1 MKAFR
6 TLKPHLRR
14 YKWHFIIGTLFV
26 FLANYFNTR
35 VPVLVG
41 EAVNI
46 ASAGRVLPSGLMW
59 FAGYIITIAGLGA
72 CFRFLMRR
80 VMIDA
85 SRELE
90 FHIRNDYFLKLQSL
104 DPAFYDA
111 RNTGDLMSRGT
122 NDMDSVRMFIG
133 PSLMYLANSLFATP
147 LVLWQMFTLDWRL
160 ALYSLGPLVLM
171 PTFVFR
177 MEEQIHDRSR
187 EQQDEFG
194 LLTTYAQENLAGM
207 SVVKAYRQEDAQ
219 SRGFGERSRVYVDK
233 SLRLAKIEALFF
245 PAIRFTVGLGFV
257 VLLIVGG
264 RDVMRGEMAVGTLIA
279 LIMLFGMIVWPMLA
293 LGWVISLAQR
303 GLASLERIN
312 EVLEAEPLVKDPAS
326 PAVIPPR
333 PAIELRE
340 LTFQYPHTAAP
351 QLRGVS
357 VTVPF
362 GSTIGIVGPVGSGKS
377 TLVNLLARLYPVE
390 RGCILL
396 GGVDINDAALGEL
409 RRRIAFVFQ
418 ETFLFSDTIEWNVR
432 FGRAGPMKDEEV
444 VEVSRQAQ
452 LHPEVERFPE
462 KYRTELGERGINLSG
477 GQRQRLAIARALARE
492 PEILVLD
499 DSLSAVDTHTEEAIL
514 GELRGLLGGRTV
526 FLISHRISTVAMA
539 DQILVVEEGRVTQR
553 GTHAELVAQE
563 GLYARLHKKQLLERS
578 VEEFD
583 APEAAGVPG

>member
-6 TLKPHLRR
+6 TLTPHLRR
-14 YKWHFIIGTLFV
+14 YKWHFVAGTLFV
-26 FLANYFNTR
+26 FLANFFNTR

-46 ASAGRVLPSGLMW
+46 ASSGRVLPAGLMW
-59 FAGYIITIAGLGA
+59 WAVYIVTVAGLGA

-90 FHIRNDYFLKLQSL
+90 FHIRNDYFRKLQSL

-122 NDMDSVRMFIG
+122 NDMDAVRMFIG
-133 PSLMYLANSLFATP
+133 PSVMYLANSLFATP
-147 LVLWQMFTLDWRL
+147 LVLSQMFLLDWRL
-160 ALYSLGPLVLM
+160 ALMALGPLVLM

-194 LLTTYAQENLAGM
+194 LLTTYAQENLAGI
-207 SVVKAYRQEDAQ
+207 SVVKAYRQEGAQ
-219 SRGFGERSRVYVDK
+219 SRGFAERSRVYVEK
-233 SLRLAKIEALFF
+233 SLRLARVEALFF

-264 RDVMRGEMAVGTLIA
+264 RDVMRGAMPVGTLIS
-279 LIMLFGMIVWPMLA
+279 LVMLFGMIVWPMLA

-312 EVLEAEPLVKDPAS
+312 EVLEAKPLVQDP
-326 PAVIPPR
+326 PAPVAIPPR
-333 PAIELRE
+333 PAIELRH

-351 QLRGVS
+351 QLVGIDA
-357 VTVPF
+357 TVPF

-390 RGCILL
+390 RGRILL
-396 GGVDINDAALGEL
+396 GGVDINDASLEEL

-432 FGRAGPMKDEEV
+432 FGRIGPMREEEV
-444 VEVSRQAQ
+444 AGVSRMAQ
-452 LHPEVERFPE
+452 LDAEVARFPE
-462 KYRTELGERGINLSG
+462 GYRTELGERGINLSG

-499 DSLSAVDTHTEEAIL
+499 DSLSAVDTHTAEAS
-514 GELRGLLGGRTV
+514 RAGRRAV
-526 FLISHRISTVAMA
+526 FLTSLRFSTVAMA
-539 DQILVVEEGRVTQR
+539 DQILVIEEGRVTQR

-563 GLYARLHKKQLLERS
+563 GLYARLHRKQLLERS

-583 APEAAGVPG
+583 APEEAAPVPG